1 LSRLSKSSF
10 RNEVI
15 AALGGGE
22 SSRQDGSVSASP
34 RPPTPPV
41 NSPQASKRSTNQS
54 QNHHHDTVVGYL
66 DCHQPTYSP
75 LEILAAAVAMKKKQ
89 PTLTGTASSDYT
101 QQRTDM
107 LQPSFPTALNTM
119 QTSPESLAND
129 KMVELYFS
137 KSPFLVDPRR
147 NIDRCRRSTPSFGS
161 DRLADTSSTARR

>member
-1 LSRLSKSSF
+1 
-10 RNEVI
+10 
-15 AALGGGE
+15 
-22 SSRQDGSVSASP
+22 
-34 RPPTPPV
+34 
-41 NSPQASKRSTNQS
+41 
-54 QNHHHDTVVGYL
+54 
-66 DCHQPTYSP
+66 
-75 LEILAAAVAMKKKQ
+75 MKKKQ

-147 NIDRCRRSTPSFGS
+147 NIDRCRRSTPSSGS